1 MSIVEGI
8 VWESKYRPQSIDEC
22 ILPKATKD
30 YFKGMVKN
38 GEFPNMLL
46 SGPAGTGKTTAAR
59 ALCRELDYELLVIN
73 GSNQGRLMD
82 TLRSKVTNFA
92 SQMSLTGQNKCVLID
107 EADFLPQET
116 IQPALRNF
124 MDEFANA
131 NVKFILTCN
140 YPNKILEPLRSRCA
154 NIDFKIPTEESL
166 QLMSEAVKRIKY
178 ILAEEKI
185 TIDSDTI
192 LLKLV
197 RKYFPDMRRLVN
209 EVQYKTSSGVLAS
222 DALTGV
228 VNSGFTD
235 LSKYLAA
242 KDAKS
247 IRNWVATQPYLSI
260 DDIIQDLY
268 NNMDAMCSKETMAQ
282 FIATIADWSYKSNFM
297 PDKELAIVA
306 MMVELI
312 LTTEIHA
319 IKPK

>member
-1 MSIVEGI
+1 MASVVEGI
-8 VWESKYRPQSIDEC
+8 VWESKYRPQTIDEC
-22 ILPKATKD
+22 ILPEATKS

-59 ALCRELDYELLVIN
+59 ALCNELDYELLVIN

-82 TLRSKVTNFA
+82 TLRTKITNFA
-92 SQMSLTGQNKCVLID
+92 SQMSLTGQDKCVLID

-154 NIDFKIPTEESL
+154 NIDFKIPSEESL
-166 QLMSEAVKRIKY
+166 PLMAQAVKRIKF
-178 ILAEEKI
+178 ILAAENV
-185 TIDSDTI
+185 TIDNDDI
-192 LLKLV
+192 LLKLA

-209 EVQYKTSSGVLAS
+209 EIQYKTTNGVLAS
-222 DALTGV
+222 DALSGI
-228 VNSGFTD
+228 VNSGFVD
-235 LSKYLAA
+235 LSRFLAA

-268 NNMDAMCSKETMAQ
+268 NNMDNMCSKSTMAQ
-282 FIATIADWSYKSNFM
+282 FISTIADWSYKSNFM
-297 PDKELAIVA
+297 ADSELAIVA

-312 LTTEIHA
+312 LNCELHEI
-319 IKPK
+319 KN

>member
-1 MSIVEGI
+1 MASVVEGI
-8 VWESKYRPQSIDEC
+8 VWESKYRPQTIDEC
-22 ILPKATKD
+22 ILPEATKS

-59 ALCRELDYELLVIN
+59 ALCNELDYELLVIN

-82 TLRSKVTNFA
+82 TLRTKITNFA
-92 SQMSLTGQNKCVLID
+92 SQMSLTGQDKCVLID

-166 QLMSEAVKRIKY
+166 PLMVQAVKRIKF
-178 ILAEEKI
+178 ILAAENV
-185 TIDSDTI
+185 TIDNDDI

-209 EVQYKTSSGVLAS
+209 EIQYKTTNGVLAS

-228 VNSGFTD
+228 VNSGFMD
-235 LSKYLAA
+235 LSRFLAA

-268 NNMDAMCSKETMAQ
+268 NNMDNMCSKSTMAQ

-297 PDKELAIVA
+297 PDKEIAIVA

-312 LTTEIHA
+312 LTTEIHE
-319 IKPK
+319 IKN

>member
-8 VWESKYRPQSIDEC
+8 VWESKYRPQTINDC
-22 ILPKATKD
+22 ILPTATKA
-30 YFKGMVKN
+30 YFKGMVNK

-46 SGPAGTGKTTAAR
+46 SGPAGTGKTTTAR
-59 ALCRELDYELLVIN
+59 ALCKELDYELLVIN

-92 SQMSLTGQNKCVLID
+92 SQMSLTGQNKCILID

-154 NIDFKIPTEESL
+154 NIDFKIPNDESMI
-166 QLMSEAVKRIKY
+166 LMSEAARRVKF
-178 ILAEEKI
+178 ILNEEKI
-185 TIDSDTI
+185 TIESDTI

-209 EVQYKTSSGVLAS
+209 EIQYKTMSGVLAA
-222 DALTGV
+222 DALTGI
-228 VNSGFTD
+228 VNSGFID

-247 IRNWVATQPYLSI
+247 IRHWVATQPYLSI

-268 NNMDAMCSKETMAQ
+268 NNMDGMCSKETMAQ

-297 PDKELAIVA
+297 VDKELAIVA

-319 IKPK
+319 ITPK

>member
-1 MSIVEGI
+1 MASVVEGI
-8 VWESKYRPQSIDEC
+8 VWESKYRPQTIDEC
-22 ILPKATKD
+22 ILPEATKS

-59 ALCRELDYELLVIN
+59 ALCNELDYELLVIN

-82 TLRSKVTNFA
+82 TLRTKITNFA
-92 SQMSLTGQNKCVLID
+92 SQMSLTGQDKCVLID

-154 NIDFKIPTEESL
+154 NIDFKIPSEESL
-166 QLMSEAVKRIKY
+166 PLMVQAVKRIKF
-178 ILAEEKI
+178 ILAAENV
-185 TIDSDTI
+185 TIDNDDI

-209 EVQYKTSSGVLAS
+209 EIQYKTTNGVLAS
-222 DALTGV
+222 DALTGI
-228 VNSGFTD
+228 VNSGFVD
-235 LSKYLAA
+235 LSRFLAA

-268 NNMDAMCSKETMAQ
+268 NNMDNMCSKSTMAQ

-312 LTTEIHA
+312 LTTEIHE
-319 IKPK
+319 IKN

>member
-1 MSIVEGI
+1 MASVVEGI
-8 VWESKYRPQSIDEC
+8 VWESKYRPQTIDEC
-22 ILPKATKD
+22 ILPEATKS

-59 ALCRELDYELLVIN
+59 ALCNELDYELLVIN

-82 TLRSKVTNFA
+82 TLRTKITNFA
-92 SQMSLTGQNKCVLID
+92 SQMSLTGQDKCVLID

-166 QLMSEAVKRIKY
+166 PLMVQAVKRIKF
-178 ILAEEKI
+178 ILDAENV
-185 TIDSDTI
+185 TIDNDDI

-209 EVQYKTSSGVLAS
+209 EIQYKTTNGVLAS
-222 DALTGV
+222 DALTGI
-228 VNSGFTD
+228 VNSGFVD
-235 LSKYLAA
+235 LSRFLAA

-268 NNMDAMCSKETMAQ
+268 NNMDNMCSKSTMAQ

-297 PDKELAIVA
+297 PDGEIAIIA
-306 MMVELI
+306 MLVELI
-312 LTTEIHA
+312 LNCEL
-319 IKPK
+319 KPLG

>member
-1 MSIVEGI
+1 MASVVEGI
-8 VWESKYRPQSIDEC
+8 VWESKYRPQTIDEC
-22 ILPKATKD
+22 ILPEATKS

-59 ALCRELDYELLVIN
+59 ALCNELDYELLVIN

-82 TLRSKVTNFA
+82 TLRTKITNFA
-92 SQMSLTGQNKCVLID
+92 SQMSLTGQDKCVLID

-166 QLMSEAVKRIKY
+166 PLMVQAVKRIKF
-178 ILAEEKI
+178 ILAAENV
-185 TIDSDTI
+185 TIDNDDI
-192 LLKLV
+192 LIKLV

-209 EVQYKTSSGVLAS
+209 EIQYKTTNGVLAS

-228 VNSGFTD
+228 VNSGFMD
-235 LSKYLAA
+235 LSRFLAA

-268 NNMDAMCSKETMAQ
+268 NNMDNMCSKSTMAQ

-297 PDKELAIVA
+297 PDKEIAIVA

-312 LTTEIHA
+312 LTTEIHE
-319 IKPK
+319 IKN